1 MERSEEVHQAL
12 GKRNVELLL
21 NEIIY
26 RHLKESHDQHI
37 ALAMRVH
44 GLYEQKRNIEKMSLD
59 VTMLHM
65 LDRWWQIY
73 LYDPSNNGEEHLINM
88 LQDINELQYLA
99 HEIKEIAH
107 EV

>member
-1 MERSEEVHQAL
+1 MERREKVHRAP

-21 NEIIY
+21 NEIRY
-26 RHLKESHDQHI
+26 GHLKESHDQHI

-73 LYDPSNNGEEHLINM
+73 LDEQSNNGVEQLIKM
-88 LQDINELQYLA
+88 LQDINEL
-99 HEIKEIAH
+99 
-107 EV
+107 